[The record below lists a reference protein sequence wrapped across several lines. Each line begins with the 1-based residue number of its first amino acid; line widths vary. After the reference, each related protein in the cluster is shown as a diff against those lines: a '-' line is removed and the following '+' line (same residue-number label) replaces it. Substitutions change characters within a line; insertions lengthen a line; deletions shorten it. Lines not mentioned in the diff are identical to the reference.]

1 MNMPVGAKLGEVYV
15 LPATAQ
21 STQWGWFDNAQP
33 PVLKLRSGDRV
44 AMETLM
50 AAANQILPGVTIE
63 DITKMRLA
71 HPGRGPHTITGP
83 IYVEEASPAIR

>member
-33 PVLKLRSGDRV
+33 PV
-44 AMETLM
+44 
-50 AAANQILPGVTIE
+50 
-63 DITKMRLA
+63 
-71 HPGRGPHTITGP
+71 
-83 IYVEEASPAIR
+83 